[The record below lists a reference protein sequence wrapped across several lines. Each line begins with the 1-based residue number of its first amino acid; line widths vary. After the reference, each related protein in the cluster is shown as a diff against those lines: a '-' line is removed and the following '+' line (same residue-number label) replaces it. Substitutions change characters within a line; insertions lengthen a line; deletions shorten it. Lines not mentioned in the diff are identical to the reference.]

1 MPQKHNNPSQKPKKK
16 GHKPAHQNSFAFRH
30 NPKSKLTA
38 KILSSPNVGLCQKCH
53 DKIAWR
59 KQYRKYKP
67 LSQPSTCYLC
77 NRRNVTAAYHNIC
90 DDCALSKEAYRRMM
104 TSNSTSTDT
113 TSIPNSASTDDA
125 NDSNNDDDDNSTH
138 QPICAMCVKDF
149 AIDDSD
155 NPNGSSS
162 IDNQI
167 QQKISIMEQKLKRP
181 LKLRES
187 KAIERKVIRDTERE
201 KQRAKEER
209 RRLRMEQE
217 GGLMQDDEDADE
229 NERGDSDDEHDEV
242 SNDES
247 IGYDNESVNDDD
259 DNNDDDNNDDD
270 LDPFLQAVGGKD
282 KLLTGEA
289 YQKMMLEKEK
299 ERLANLQL

>member
-53 DKIAWR
+53 DKIEWR

-67 LSQPSTCYLC
+67 LSQPSSCYLC
-77 NRRNVTAAYHNIC
+77 NRRNVMAAYHTIC
-90 DDCALSKEAYRRMM
+90 DECALSKEAYRRMM
-104 TSNSTSTDT
+104 TSNSNSTDT
-113 TSIPNSASTDDA
+113 TSIPSSTCPDDA
-125 NDSNNDDDDNSTH
+125 NDSNIEDNSIH

-149 AIDDSD
+149 AIEDSD

-162 IDNQI
+162 IDHQI

-187 KAIERKVIRDTERE
+187 KAIERKVIRDSERE
-201 KQRAKEER
+201 KQKAKEER

-217 GGLMQDDEDADE
+217 GGLVQDDEDVDE
-229 NERGDSDDEHDEV
+229 SERGDSDEEHDEE

-247 IGYDNESVNDDD
+247 IGDDKESVNDGD
-259 DNNDDDNNDDD
+259 DNDDQYKDDNDD
-270 LDPFLQAVGGKD
+270 DPFLQAVGGKD

-299 ERLANLQL
+299 QRLANLKLT